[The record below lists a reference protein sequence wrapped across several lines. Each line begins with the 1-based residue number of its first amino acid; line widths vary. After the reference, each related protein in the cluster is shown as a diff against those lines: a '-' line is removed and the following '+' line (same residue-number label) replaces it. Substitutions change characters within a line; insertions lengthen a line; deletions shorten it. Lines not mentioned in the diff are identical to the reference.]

1 MTGDTLWLS
10 PIKNQIYLKQLKT
23 THNSAIKARKIRESS

>member
-10 PIKNQIYLKQLKT
+10 PIKNQIYLKQLKLRIT
-23 THNSAIKARKIRESS
+23 LQLKLGK